1 MKHLLLF
8 FLSGTICFHV
18 IAQEK
23 ETIQQFCFVR
33 LQYQMFSKVVLIEI
47 EDGTKYD
54 TQSGY
59 NKRLQELDSA
69 GNPMKFKSPA
79 DALNYMGKKGWK
91 LAEVLPRSS
100 EITTTTYL
108 FKREIMKEEAGVNL
122 AKQ

>member
-8 FLSGTICFHV
+8 FLSSTIYCHV
-18 IAQEK
+18 AAQQK
-23 ETIQQFCFVR
+23 ETIQQFCFLR
-33 LQYQMFSKVVLIEI
+33 LQYQVFSKDILIEI
-47 EDGTKYD
+47 DDGTKYD
-54 TQSGY
+54 TQLGF

-69 GNPMKFKSPA
+69 GNAMKFKSPA

-100 EITTTTYL
+100 EIPSTTYL
-108 FKREIMKEEAGVNL
+108 FKREVKKEETTDNL